1 MTAVGARTPV
11 VAPVRAGVRLEDLS
25 VRYGERTVLDRLNL
39 HLAPGERVAVV
50 GESGGGKTTLLRAL
64 AGLTLTDEGRI
75 DLSPAG
81 TRARVRVMFQEDR
94 LLPWLGALGNVS
106 LGLAPSEQHLARAA
120 LAGVGLGDRPDA
132 YPHQLSGGQRQ
143 RVALARALAHRP
155 ALLLLDE
162 PFGALD
168 AMTRTEM
175 HDLLERLLDDT
186 GATTLLVTH
195 DLDEALK
202 LADRVL
208 LLSGGRLTADLAVSA
223 PRPRRRADLLDLR
236 DLLEARLHSGVQQ
249 QGPGPGDVGPLQADA

>member
-1 MTAVGARTPV
+1 VTALQHQLPA
-11 VAPVRAGVRLEDLS
+11 ALPVRAGVRLEDLT
-25 VRYGERTVLDRLNL
+25 VRYGDRTVLDRLNL
-39 HLAPGERVAVV
+39 HLAPGERIAVV
-50 GESGGGKTTLLRAL
+50 GESGGGKTTLLRVL
-64 AGLTLTDEGRI
+64 AGLTLPDEGRI

-81 TRARVRVMFQEDR
+81 TPARVRVMFQEDR

-106 LGLAPSEQHLARAA
+106 LGLPQSEQPLARAA

-168 AMTRTEM
+168 ALTRAEM

-208 LLSGGRLTADLAVSA
+208 LLSGGRLAADLQVTAA
-223 PRPRRRADLLDLR
+223 RPRRRAELLDLR
-236 DLLEARLHSGVQQ
+236 DILEARLHAGAQPGGVSGR
-249 QGPGPGDVGPLQADA
+249 PRA